1 MSAIVQF
8 DHVHFAYNAGADIL
22 SDLNLTFLP
31 GQFYFVTG
39 ASGAGK
45 TSLLKMIYMALRP
58 YRGSVRIFGEDVM
71 TLPKR
76 YIPALRRRIGIVFQD
91 FRLIPELN
99 VFDNIALPLRLDGK
113 KEKFIHASVGRIL
126 VQIDLADKAF
136 DFPETLSGGEQ
147 QRIAIARA
155 LIRRPEI
162 LVADEPTGN
171 IDIGLATSILNLL
184 SALSKKGMTVIMAT
198 HDIHLLDKVPNAKHI
213 YLRTKG
219 RTESTVFL
227 DQWPSLK

>member
-22 SDLNLTFLP
+22 SDLNLTFEQ

-71 TLPKR
+71 TLPER
-76 YIPALRRRIGIVFQD
+76 YIPSLRRRIGIVFQD
-91 FRLIPELN
+91 FRLVPELN
-99 VFDNIALPLRLDGK
+99 VFDNIALPLRLDGR
-113 KEKFIHASVGRIL
+113 KENFIHSTVGRIL
-126 VQIDLADKAF
+126 VQIDLPDKAF
-136 DFPETLSGGEQ
+136 HFPETLSGGEQ

-171 IDIGLATSILNLL
+171 IDDGLAASILHLL
-184 SALSKKGMTVIMAT
+184 SALSKRGMTVIMAT
-198 HDIHLLDKVPNAKHI
+198 HDLHLLDRVPHAKHI
-213 YLRTKG
+213 RLGTKG
-219 RTESTVFL
+219 NLESVALL
-227 DQWPSLK
+227 DQWSPLK